1 MKRLITLATALA
13 VSLSLTACGA
23 TLTKIEAPPNI
34 ILNKGETQL
43 VELVNSFNKEDL
55 DTEAI
60 QKALDAAK
68 LVWTSSD
75 EKIVTVS
82 DGTVKAIAVGEAD
95 ITVTAKGVS
104 DVIHVTVVIP
114 PTGIEAPEKLE
125 LAINGEKSK
134 PLNAKA
140 VPEDATNVKYEYTS
154 SDEKIAT
161 VDSSGTV
168 TAVAVGECVV
178 TTSLVTSAPQEPNV
192 KADET
197 KLTAKTNVTVSVAA
211 TELSLNKT
219 KGTLNVGGAITLKP
233 TIAPADAKNTAL
245 TWASSDENIATVK
258 DGVVTTVSDGEVTIT
273 ASTENG
279 LKAEYVLTVRKKAAA
294 QPNNPAGGTSTGSSA
309 GNNTSGG
316 SSPTGGQPA
325 APAPAPEPPA
335 PAPEPPAPPACYHG
349 NGSDGGTCPGCGL
362 SYSRATRS

>member
-1 MKRLITLATALA
+1 MKRLITLATAFA

-23 TLTKIEAPPNI
+23 ALTNIEAPPNI

-154 SDEKIAT
+154 SDEKVAT
-161 VDSSGTV
+161 VDSNGTV
-168 TAVAVGECVV
+168 TAVAVGECVI

-197 KLTAKTNVTVSVAA
+197 KLTAETNVVVSVAA

-219 KGTLNVGGAITLKP
+219 KGILNVGGAITLKP

-279 LKAEYVLTVRKKAAA
+279 LKTEYVLTVRKKAAA
-294 QPNNPAGGTSTGSSA
+294 QPNKPTNNTSTGNSA
-309 GNNTSGG
+309 DVG

-335 PAPEPPAPPACYHG
+335 PAPEPAPPVDDPNHSPG
-349 NGSDGGTCPGCGL
+349 HEVLPGEDISPGTGGE
-362 SYSRATRS
+362 